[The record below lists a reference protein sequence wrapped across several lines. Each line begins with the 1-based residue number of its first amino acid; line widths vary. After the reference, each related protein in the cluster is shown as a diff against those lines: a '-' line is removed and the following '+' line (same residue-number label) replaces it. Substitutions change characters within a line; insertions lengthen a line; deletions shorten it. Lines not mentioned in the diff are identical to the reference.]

1 MKIRLFSAPS
11 ALTRARLLPI
21 LAVVSLLSLAGSTTI
36 AQQRFSKK
44 YPAGKNVRLELKNI
58 AGQIIVEA
66 WDRDEIRISAS
77 LESPA
82 AHVLP
87 RQMGDEMI
95 VDVMADNRGRGDIG
109 DVNFKIQLPSW
120 SSVDVE
126 TRRGDIHV
134 SNVHGGA
141 VRARVSSEG
150 DITLSGISA
159 SQVIASNTTGNIF
172 FDGVFARG
180 GTYEFQTSQGDIN
193 IRIPGDSAFHLVAAT
208 PSRRIALSQFWNKGF
223 QTFGEWP
230 PRKVSGDVGDG
241 RASVTVTNFKG
252 SISFLRR

>member
-1 MKIRLFSAPS
+1 METRL
-11 ALTRARLLPI
+11 LGARLKVTC
-21 LAVVSLLSLAGSTTI
+21 ASLLRVLTVFFVLCFVGIPAI
-36 AQQRFSKK
+36 AQQHFSKK
-44 YPAGKNVRLELKNI
+44 YPAGKSVRLELKNI

-66 WDRDEIRISAS
+66 WERDEIRITAS

-82 AHVLP
+82 AVVSP
-87 RQMGDEMI
+87 RQMGDELI
-95 VDVMADNRGRGDIG
+95 VDVMRDNRGRGDVG
-109 DVNFKIQLPSW
+109 DVNFKIQLPAS

-141 VRARVSSEG
+141 IRARVSSEG

-159 SQVIASNTTGNIF
+159 SQVLASNTTGNIF

-180 GTYEFQTSQGDIN
+180 GTYEFLTTQGDIN
-193 IRIPGDSAFHLVAAT
+193 LRIPGDSAFRLVANAPT
-208 PSRRIALSQFWNKGF
+208 RKIALGQFWNNRF
-223 QTFGEWP
+223 QSYGDG
-230 PRKVSGDVGDG
+230 RRYVGDVGDG